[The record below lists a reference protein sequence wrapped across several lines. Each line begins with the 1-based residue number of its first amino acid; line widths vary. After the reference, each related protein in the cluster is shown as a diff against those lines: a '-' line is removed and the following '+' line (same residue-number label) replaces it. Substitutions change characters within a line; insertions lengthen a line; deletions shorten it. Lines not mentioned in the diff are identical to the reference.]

1 MDKINARM
9 ELLALESR
17 VSQFNELDFI
27 TDLTNKGLANEIVTR
42 LQLIGE
48 KVSYIADQS
57 FQIGKIILM
66 KLWDFIKENPNL
78 SIGFAIGLGLAILSG
93 MIASVVPIIG
103 TWLSAIVMPLVALIT
118 IPVGTLRGHRLDKLA
133 KGEVVGDSIIE
144 DLITIVKKF
153 WSLFVDIF
161 KTLKNEIRI

>member
-1 MDKINARM
+1 MDNINAKM
-9 ELLALESR
+9 ELLSLESR
-17 VSQFNELDFI
+17 LAQFNELDFMS
-27 TDLTNKGLANEIVTR
+27 DLTNKGVANEIVTR

-48 KVSYIADQS
+48 KVSYIANQS

-93 MIASVVPIIG
+93 MIA
-103 TWLSAIVMPLVALIT
+103 
-118 IPVGTLRGHRLDKLA
+118 
-133 KGEVVGDSIIE
+133 VVGDSIIE